1 MVIPFAQLTSVQPH
15 HEITRQEFLEELCL
29 LVLNSFDD
37 ELVVAGHIEDGSA
50 GSGVG
55 QLNQWIITQ
64 RVLQGDERGR
74 EQTWWHVWICYINLK
89 QRMANL
95 LFWKGCRRQLGKSNQ
110 ISADKTAFWRQFVIC
125 EKGEQR
131 RKKEEKH
138 SNTFVCEKPI
148 CHHWS
153 LRAPEKHK
161 TTHASNKCC
170 TKARKRPSSRGDKVG
185 RQISESYESIHYL
198 CLLRTA

>member
-95 LFWKGCRRQLGKSNQ
+95 LFWKGCRRQLGKSTQ
-110 ISADKTAFWRQFVIC
+110 ISADKQHFEDNLSYA
-125 EKGEQR
+125 
-131 RKKEEKH
+131 RKVNKEEKKKKS
-138 SNTFVCEKPI
+138 SNT
-148 CHHWS
+148 S
-153 LRAPEKHK
+153 LFLSVK
-161 TTHASNKCC
+161 NQY
-170 TKARKRPSSRGDKVG
+170 V
-185 RQISESYESIHYL
+185 ISGL
-198 CLLRTA
+198 